1 MKKNFTLIELLVVIA
16 IIAILAGMLL
26 PALNNARKSGKRA
39 DCVGKRKQIGL
50 IVQQYAQDFD
60 GHILSHAQHTSS
72 SLDRYWLYANP
83 NETTTE
89 KSYTLYMCTEVNHPG
104 KENTAHDWYPGAQH
118 YTIAVYLSGFQRDL
132 INGVSHSRSKL
143 GKFKNPS
150 AKGHMFENKKCYYME
165 GGGPNSNNSHFVGRH
180 NGYGII
186 LYVDGH
192 VGAEKESWIQSR
204 TGTDAPLFSNDKGV

>member
-1 MKKNFTLIELLVVIA
+1 MIA

-39 DCVGKRKQIGL
+39 DCTGKRKQIGL

-60 GHILSHAQHTSS
+60 GYILSHAQHTAS
-72 SLDRYWLYANP
+72 SLNTYWFYAHP
-83 NETTTE
+83 DEKTTNN
-89 KSYTLYMCTEVNHPG
+89 SYPLYMCTEVNHPG

-132 INGVSHSRSKL
+132 IDSVSYSRSKL

-165 GGGPNSNNSHFVGRH
+165 GGGQNNANSHFVGRH

-204 TGTDAPLFSNDKGV
+204 TGSDAPLFSSDKGV

>member
-16 IIAILAGMLL
+16 IIAIIAGMLL

-60 GHILSHAQHTSS
+60 GHILSHAQHASS

-104 KENTAHDWYPGAQH
+104 KQDSASDWYVGAQH

-132 INGVSHSRSKL
+132 INSVSYSRSKL

>member
-50 IVQQYAQDFD
+50 IVQQYAQDYD
-60 GHILSHAQHTSS
+60 GYILSHAQGGSS
-72 SLDRYWLYANP
+72 SLNFYWLYHSP
-83 NETTTE
+83 QDISMTQTH
-89 KSYTLYMCTEVNHPG
+89 TLYLCTEVVKPPKEDKNH
-104 KENTAHDWYPGAQH
+104 EWYPGAQH
-118 YTIAVYLSGFQRDL
+118 YTLAVYLSGFQRDL
-132 INGVSHSRSKL
+132 INSVSYSRSKL

-165 GGGPNSNNSHFVGRH
+165 GGGPNGNNSHFVGRH